1 MNKSFSSL
9 RLATQHFEKLKA
21 NDCTL
26 CMVMIHDHEDDVY
39 SIIDDET
46 YVYLAYRYKLPMTVL
61 QYS

>member
-9 RLATQHFEKLKA
+9 RLATEYFESLA
-21 NDCTL
+21 DDL

-46 YVYLAYRYKLPMTVL
+46 YMYLAHQYKLPMTIL

>member
-9 RLATQHFEKLKA
+9 RLATQYFESL
-21 NDCTL
+21 DDDL

-46 YVYLAYRYKLPMTVL
+46 YVYLAYRYKLTMTVL